1 MDDRVFPY
9 ESCVFCYGLDLTVQA
24 APKRACFHRNHLCSE
39 KGAPVFRG
47 SFRILA
53 KTFLSATGLERRC
66 INHKAVAH
74 LRGHNFVVGLGDGIT
89 VDDFNH
95 GTHAVLGAEL

>member
-1 MDDRVFPY
+1 MVEPQPSKLMVRVRFP
-9 ESCVFCYGLDLTVQA
+9 SPAL
-24 APKRACFHRNHLCSE
+24 K

-47 SFRILA
+47 PFCFAVRSCPEDRDA
-53 KTFLSATGLERRC
+53 KIALERRC